1 MWFIRAWVLINTRS
15 HNLHAISVEP
25 FSIDAGAQFEPC
37 TFPPCLMFQ
46 LQPDMVEFE
55 KPRLNLKKEKKMLE
69 RVLGVFL
76 FFVWSLKAN

>member
-1 MWFIRAWVLINTRS
+1 MLINTRS
-15 HNLHAISVEP
+15 HILQAISVEP
-25 FSIDAGAQFEPC
+25 LGMDAGAQFEPC

-46 LQPDMVEFE
+46 LQPDMVIEFE
-55 KPRLNLKKEKKMLE
+55 KPRLKKKKKMLE